1 MVRGALLAAAV
12 LTACGGGG
20 APDILGLDDQVAV
33 VGQELVLELEGVDP
47 DGDNL
52 VYSASADI
60 ALEGLASVAT
70 SPTGTGIFRWTPA
83 TSDAGT
89 RFFDFTASDGD
100 HTTTVSIS
108 IDVRANAVGVPRF
121 AMPLGSGQ
129 VIDLGA
135 NPCVDLDIQIEDDD
149 AQVTIAQEEPLI
161 DGATL
166 TMSSGLS
173 AAWHWCPTSAQANDS
188 SRYTL
193 FLSADD
199 GVNPKGTKEF
209 VIVLGAAANAGPTL
223 LINEVDYDNISI
235 DTAEFV
241 ELYNASGKI
250 LPLNGVKVVLVNGAN
265 NTPYQTIDLG
275 AAGQLAIGQYLIIA
289 GTGVTVPTSAKR
301 VNPLWSQDQLQNGA
315 PDGIAIID
323 DVTKT
328 VVDALS
334 YEGSVTAAVIPGF
347 AQPVSLVEGTP
358 LDAATADS
366 NTTTMSLCRIPS
378 GQDTNNAATDWTT
391 CATLGVGKKN

>member
-1 MVRGALLAAAV
+1 
-12 LTACGGGG
+12 
-20 APDILGLDDQVAV
+20 
-33 VGQELVLELEGVDP
+33 VLELEGVDP

-52 VYSASADI
+52 VYNATADI

-70 SPTGTGIFRWTPA
+70 SPSGTGIFRWTPA
-83 TSDAGT
+83 ASDAGT
-89 RFFDFTASDGD
+89 RFFDFTVSDGEN
-100 HTTTVSIS
+100 TTVVSIS
-108 IDVRANAVGVPRF
+108 IEVRANAVGVPRF
-121 AMPLGSGQ
+121 AMPLGSGA
-129 VIDLGA
+129 VIDLGSS
-135 NPCVDLDIQIEDDD
+135 PCVDLDIQIEDDD

-166 TMSSGLS
+166 TSTSGLG
-173 AAWHWCPTSAQANDS
+173 AAWHWCPTSAQAADS

-209 VIVLGAAANAGPTL
+209 VIVLGAGTTSGPTL
-223 LINEVDYDNISI
+223 LINEVDYDNIST

-250 LPLNGVKVVLVNGAN
+250 LPLNGLKVILVNGATS
-265 NTPYQTIDLG
+265 TPYQTIDLG
-275 AAGQLAIGQYLIIA
+275 AAGQLAIGQYLVIA

-334 YEGSVTAAVIPGF
+334 YEGAVTAANIPGF
-347 AQPVSLVEGTP
+347 AQPVSLVEGTA
-358 LDAATADS
+358 LDAGTDDS
-366 NTTTMSLCRIPS
+366 NTATMSLCRIPS
-378 GQDTNNAATDWTT
+378 GADTNNAATDWTT
-391 CATLGVGKKN
+391 CATLGVGKKNP